1 VASTALAVVLALII
15 ELPLDVDTNLFL
27 VAAVAISAWYGGRA
41 AGLLSAALS
50 SIAIAGLFIPRN
62 ATLAAA
68 GLGEVAYIGAFLIVS
83 LLVSSASGALHAAR
97 RAAEFRVN
105 QLRAVTS
112 RLERALQFSEEQSR
126 RMERLLGVIMALPQ
140 AMTVADIGKVAVER
154 GLDVLGATRGA
165 LFSVDGDRL
174 IMIAT
179 KGYPSIARS
188 LSVDHREMTP
198 VVRAVTTRDP
208 VTIVSPEQLNTEY
221 ARARESGAVPTD
233 ASAILAFPLISGE
246 QLVGGLELAFSET
259 SAAGVVHQAFSGL
272 MAQAIAN
279 AILRARS
286 FDVERDRRQVAELQ
300 LQARSDVL
308 GIVAHDLRNPIN
320 IVGSTLEMLNEP
332 TLEAKQRQELMRMST
347 RALER
352 MERLVADLL
361 DATLL
366 QAGRLSLELAPV
378 DVQLLLRDMAE
389 AWKLAA
395 DKESID
401 LMVREPAT
409 TALVNADKGRILQ
422 CLGNLVHNAIK
433 FTPAGGQV
441 SVGAELRDHEVIF
454 DVTDD
459 GPGIPDED
467 IEHLF
472 ERFWQGGSSDHR
484 GVGLGLTITKS
495 LVEAHGGRIWVESSP
510 GRGSRVAFSL
520 PRILG

>member
-1 VASTALAVVLALII
+1 
-15 ELPLDVDTNLFL
+15 
-27 VAAVAISAWYGGRA
+27 
-41 AGLLSAALS
+41 
-50 SIAIAGLFIPRN
+50 
-62 ATLAAA
+62 
-68 GLGEVAYIGAFLIVS
+68 
-83 LLVSSASGALHAAR
+83 
-97 RAAEFRVN
+97 
-105 QLRAVTS
+105 
-112 RLERALQFSEEQSR
+112 
-126 RMERLLGVIMALPQ
+126 
-140 AMTVADIGKVAVER
+140 
-154 GLDVLGATRGA
+154 
-165 LFSVDGDRL
+165 
-174 IMIAT
+174 
-179 KGYPSIARS
+179 
-188 LSVDHREMTP
+188 MTP

-208 VTIVSPEQLNTEY
+208 VTIVSPEQLHTEY
-221 ARARESGAVPTD
+221 ARARASGAVPTD

-259 SAAGVVHQAFSGL
+259 SAAGVAHQAFSGL

-389 AWKLAA
+389 AWKLEA
-395 DKESID
+395 DKDSID
-401 LMVREPAT
+401 LVVREPAT

-441 SVGAELRDHEVIF
+441 SVGAELRDQEVIF

-510 GRGSRVAFSL
+510 GRGSRFAFSL